1 MMETP
6 VFNYVGYHVVY
17 GGLLIVV
24 QDFYLSLT

>member
-17 GGLLIVV
+17 GGLIVV

>member
-17 GGLLIVV
+17 GRLIVV